1 MERLE
6 SKAGMILQK
15 KAEAMKQ
22 FLDEALEDFQE
33 GELQEALEVFIVV
46 SALSR
51 EMVGAVNRERYRQTE
66 GISLEEAQRKNR
78 HVMWYELKEKY
89 IPGSWQ
95 RSGDG
100 REEQHLPV
108 AEPAVA
114 ESPLL
119 AMSIV
124 DMELSLRAE
133 NCLRR
138 GGIETVG
145 QLIRKSEGELRLL
158 RNFGAKCLQEVIEN
172 LDKRGLSL
180 REEKEEAPTD

>member
-15 KAEAMKQ
+15 KADAMKQ

-46 SALSR
+46 SALAR
-51 EMVGAVNRERYRQTE
+51 EMVGAVNRERYRQAE
-66 GISLEEAQRKNR
+66 GISLEEAQRKSR

-100 REEQHLPV
+100 REEQSLPV
-108 AEPAVA
+108 AEPTVA

>member
-22 FLDEALEDFQE
+22 FLDEALEDFQK

-46 SALSR
+46 SALAR
-51 EMVGAVNRERYRQTE
+51 EMVGAVNRERYRQAE

-145 QLIRKSEGELRLL
+145 QLIRKSEGELRPL

-172 LDKRGLSL
+172 LDKLGLSL